1 MSFWIALQTEL
12 IKTKRSAAQWLAILG
27 AGVIP
32 LVYFI
37 YFLLKPGQ
45 AAEKLNNNPWVMH
58 FLEGWQAFSGFLL
71 PMFVILICSLV
82 PQIEYKNNAWKQ
94 VFASPLTM
102 GQVFFSK
109 YTAIHLMILLLFLC
123 FNLFMILGAYV
134 ANWVHPELP
143 FTTSSLPLGN
153 ILLLSLRTYIA
164 LLAIIAFQYWFSLRF
179 RNFIVPI
186 GLGLGLLVMS
196 LVAMRWEHADKL
208 PYVFPFLS
216 FSEAMKSGGKF
227 SGLQNHEWYS
237 CVYFVVISF
246 LALMDL
252 RWRKERG

>member
-1 MSFWIALQTEL
+1 
-12 IKTKRSAAQWLAILG
+12 
-27 AGVIP
+27 
-32 LVYFI
+32 
-37 YFLLKPGQ
+37 
-45 AAEKLNNNPWVMH
+45 
-58 FLEGWQAFSGFLL
+58 
-71 PMFVILICSLV
+71 V

-94 VFASPLTM
+94 VFASPLTIE
-102 GQVFFSK
+102 QVFFSK
-109 YTAIHLMILLLFLC
+109 YTAIHLMVLLLFLC

-134 ANWVHPELP
+134 ANWVHSGLP

-164 LLAIIAFQYWFSLRF
+164 LLAIISFQYWFSLRF

-208 PYVFPFLS
+208 AYVLPFLS
-216 FSEAMKSGGKF
+216 FSDDMKSGVNF
-227 SGLQNHEWYS
+227 SGLQTHEWYS
-237 CVYFVVISF
+237 SVYFVGITL

>member
-1 MSFWIALQTEL
+1 MSIWIALQTEL

-32 LVYFI
+32 LVYSI
-37 YFLLKPGQ
+37 YFLAKPGQ
-45 AAEKLNNNPWVMH
+45 AAEQLNKDPWVMH

-102 GQVFFSK
+102 EQVFFSK
-109 YTAIHLMILLLFLC
+109 FAAIHLMILLLFLC

-134 ANWVHPELP
+134 ASWVHPELP
-143 FTTSSLPLGN
+143 FATSELPIGK
-153 ILLLSLRTYIA
+153 LLYLSLRTYIA

-216 FSEAMKSGGKF
+216 FSEAMKSGGNF